1 MTFDELIVTRRSVRQ
16 YKEEKVE
23 KEKIEALV
31 NAAIWAPTA
40 GNLQLWHF
48 VVVQDEEILKNI
60 KLFSPG
66 MPKTTHC
73 IIAICVDLADAEA
86 RGGAFIRKSAPVDI
100 AFAAQNMLLKA
111 HELGLGTCVVKSYN
125 EKSVGQILKL
135 PSEVVALMLVTVGY
149 YENSP
154 KVPVRKNILEVI
166 HYETWESEEKAN
178 EQR

>member
-1 MTFDELIVTRRSVRQ
+1 MTLDELIATRRSVRQ
-16 YKEEKVE
+16 YNIKKVE

-31 NAAIWAPTA
+31 KAAIWAPTA

-48 VVVQDEEILKNI
+48 VVIQDEKILGKV

-66 MPKTTHC
+66 MPKTASSA
-73 IIAICVDLADAEA
+73 IAICVDLADAEA
-86 RGGAFIRKSAPVDI
+86 RGELIIKNAHVDI
-100 AFAAQNMLLKA
+100 AFAAQNILLKA

-135 PSEVVALMLVTVGY
+135 PGEVAALMLVAVGY

-154 KVPVRKNILEVI
+154 KAPVRKSISEVI
-166 HYETWESEEKAN
+166 HYDSWESEAKAN
-178 EQR
+178 E